1 MSTLLQ
7 NIANFNPYQINSS
20 RIGIWGSHSVQ
31 KLHCGQEQSFGELAS
46 SLHFQPHFLTTTEID
61 RLLLSTGTRH
71 QYNSLPEKLN

>member
-46 SLHFQPHFLTTTEID
+46 SLHFQPHFLTTTEIAFFSP
-61 RLLLSTGTRH
+61 LEQGISTIA
-71 QYNSLPEKLN
+71 YLKS